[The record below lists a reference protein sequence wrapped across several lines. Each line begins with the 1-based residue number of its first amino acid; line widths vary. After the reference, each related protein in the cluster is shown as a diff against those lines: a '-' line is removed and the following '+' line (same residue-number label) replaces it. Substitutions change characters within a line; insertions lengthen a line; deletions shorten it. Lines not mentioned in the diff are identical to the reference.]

1 MSQLPKEYPFIHIY
15 AQHKARQ
22 PAIIKANTEGL
33 CLLLNAIVTAL
44 AYPQNNSTAEIFCG
58 DAECY
63 QVLVQHISTH
73 EELAPL
79 PYQKKHEPE

>member
-1 MSQLPKEYPFIHIY
+1 MYLPKEYPFVHIH
-15 AQHKARQ
+15 AQQKPRQ
-22 PAIIKANTEGL
+22 PVIIKANTEGL
-33 CLLLNAIVTAL
+33 CVLLNAIVNAI
-44 AYPQNNSTAEIFCG
+44 AYPQTNGIAEVFCG

-79 PYQKKHEPE
+79 PYQEEHEPK